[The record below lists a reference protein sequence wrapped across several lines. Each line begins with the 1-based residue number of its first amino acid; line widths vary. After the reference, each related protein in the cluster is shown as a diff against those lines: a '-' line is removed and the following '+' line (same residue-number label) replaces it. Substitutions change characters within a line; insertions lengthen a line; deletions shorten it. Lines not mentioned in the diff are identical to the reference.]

1 MSSNVSPEPT
11 EKESAEN
18 QPPAHGKRRLSR
30 FQFGLRSLL
39 VITLLVGAMVGILA
53 RRIALAQRQREIVTR
68 LLEAGFVVQYDH
80 GARDG
85 AVAPS
90 RPDDGVNFWQKLDFW
105 HNVSQIQSIYFV
117 PNSPQTMRLI
127 AELPHL
133 EKIEFVVG
141 FQDGAEL
148 PHFPRLACRKR
159 LRLLRIGNFP
169 LQRGD
174 LIHIGECQSLASLE
188 IRVEE
193 DSSRQLAALD
203 RLQQLASLRINGPVR
218 DEGVAAWQHLARLE
232 VLQLDDVQQVSGE
245 SLAALLLRNP
255 GLRRVELGK
264 ANCTAEVCDALGQC
278 RSLTQLSLPEAQ
290 LGDDGLTR
298 LRGLRLLAGLDISRT
313 QVHGMAFD
321 GIDSFAGLRQLSA
334 EGTPISDDGA
344 FLVGRLPQLRSLNLS
359 HTKVT
364 DVACEHL
371 SRHDL
376 VTLNLANDNITDRG
390 INSLHCERLAKL
402 NLYETSV
409 TARAFAS
416 ASQWPSLELLILGK
430 PTNSEDD
437 LERVLQIPL
446 LKKLYAHGEF
456 SPEFQLRYSKRF
468 AQGWTKEWTE

>member
-1 MSSNVSPEPT
+1 
-11 EKESAEN
+11 
-18 QPPAHGKRRLSR
+18 
-30 FQFGLRSLL
+30 
-39 VITLLVGAMVGILA
+39 
-53 RRIALAQRQREIVTR
+53 
-68 LLEAGFVVQYDH
+68 
-80 GARDG
+80 
-85 AVAPS
+85 
-90 RPDDGVNFWQKLDFW
+90 
-105 HNVSQIQSIYFV
+105 
-117 PNSPQTMRLI
+117 
-127 AELPHL
+127 
-133 EKIEFVVG
+133 
-141 FQDGAEL
+141 
-148 PHFPRLACRKR
+148 
-159 LRLLRIGNFP
+159 
-169 LQRGD
+169 
-174 LIHIGECQSLASLE
+174 
-188 IRVEE
+188 
-193 DSSRQLAALD
+193 
-203 RLQQLASLRINGPVR
+203 
-218 DEGVAAWQHLARLE
+218 
-232 VLQLDDVQQVSGE
+232 
-245 SLAALLLRNP
+245 
-255 GLRRVELGK
+255 
-264 ANCTAEVCDALGQC
+264 
-278 RSLTQLSLPEAQ
+278 LSLPEAQ